1 MLRTK
6 AKLMEQNI
14 DLQETEGIEKQLNL
28 LDKFKS
34 SFVNIV
40 REQNSENGKREYDLA
55 VCDLLHELPFMKKW
69 KKAAASNN

>member
-40 REQNSENGKREYDLA
+40 REQNSENGKR
-55 VCDLLHELPFMKKW
+55 
-69 KKAAASNN
+69 

>member
-1 MLRTK
+1 
-6 AKLMEQNI
+6 
-14 DLQETEGIEKQLNL
+14 L

-55 VCDLLHELPFMKKW
+55 VCDLLHELPFMKKR